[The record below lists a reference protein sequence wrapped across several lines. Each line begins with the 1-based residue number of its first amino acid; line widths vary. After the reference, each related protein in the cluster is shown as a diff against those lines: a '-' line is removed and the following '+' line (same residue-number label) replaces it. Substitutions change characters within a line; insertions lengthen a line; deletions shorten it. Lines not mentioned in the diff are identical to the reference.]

1 MASASTAARVPLPA
15 AGGTPGVILES
26 ADGARAEIALHGG
39 QVVAWM
45 PAGERE
51 SRLFMSSRA
60 TFASDKAIRGG
71 IPVSFPQFADQGP
84 LPGHGF
90 ARVSPWTLA
99 RTERTDAGAAFAL
112 LRLADTAESLQL
124 WPYAFV
130 VELGV
135 TVSGRELQVALTIA
149 NPGATA
155 FPFTGA
161 LHTYLRVAD
170 TAEVTVT
177 GLQSARYRDKVL
189 GQDKLV
195 ESAAEL
201 RIDRPLDRV
210 YYAVPDAIIVREP
223 GRSISVHASGFCDTV
238 IWNPGE
244 EGNAKLTDL
253 EHEGWRRM
261 VCVEAA
267 VARAPTTVPPH
278 GRWQG
283 MQKLVAA

>member
-1 MASASTAARVPLPA
+1 MPASAAAVVPLPS
-15 AGGTPGVILES
+15 AGGLPGVVLKS
-26 ADGARAEIALHGG
+26 ADGARAEVTLHGG
-39 QVVAWM
+39 QVVAWA

-60 TFASDKAIRGG
+60 SFTAEHAIRGG

-84 LPGHGF
+84 LSSHGF
-90 ARVSPWTLA
+90 ARVSAWTLG
-99 RTERTDAGAAFAL
+99 RTERNDAGAAFAL
-112 LRLADTAESLQL
+112 LRLADSPESLQL
-124 WPYAFV
+124 WPYPFL

-135 TVSGRELQVALTIA
+135 TVSGRELQVALTIVNAGA
-149 NPGATA
+149 NAFAFTA
-155 FPFTGA
+155 A

-170 TAEVTVT
+170 TAEVTLT

-195 ESAAEL
+195 EGAPEL

-210 YYAVPDAIIVREP
+210 YYAVPESIVVREP
-223 GRSISVHASGFCDTV
+223 GRSIGVHASGFCDTV

-244 EGNAKLTDL
+244 EGSARFADL

-267 VARAPTTVPPH
+267 VARAPQAVPPN

-283 MQKLVAA
+283 MQKLVAV